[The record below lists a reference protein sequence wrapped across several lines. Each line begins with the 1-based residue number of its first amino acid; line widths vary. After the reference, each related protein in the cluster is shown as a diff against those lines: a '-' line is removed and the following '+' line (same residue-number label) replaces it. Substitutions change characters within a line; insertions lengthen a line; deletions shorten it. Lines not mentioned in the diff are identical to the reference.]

1 MSTRSTDA
9 KSSDRKGNAIALDW
23 CSRTISQVRHKP
35 TATAS
40 VATIPNRHRRMESSN
55 RTRSTSRRL
64 AARTGSTSHRASRR
78 NNLQILKSRSSSL
91 RAKRRRLHFRALLS
105 MRQNGLGS
113 FLSPSA
119 APGTGAGPSETGGP
133 KGERLDVKGP
143 INDLNRIPWDG
154 RLVSIVFDTN
164 VHTNDGVK
172 WARKGICKE
181 LASRGAEVKFVNLP
195 ADCGVNGV
203 DDLLALWGPARVLDL
218 FEAAVSGVELR
229 VILPT
234 QYQSRPEGMFR
245 VTTNGQRLSQIQLTT
260 FPATIRANIQLDDGV
275 ETRREFE
282 IEATVLGQKKVLT
295 IPASDFASMN
305 WAVERLGSAAIVL
318 PNQRDYARAAIQ
330 SLSLTAIEQHIYAH
344 TGWRKTDDGWIYL
357 HAGGAISADGV
368 ISDVAVRLSG
378 TLSRYEFRAVA
389 NAIAL
394 KKAVTASLRLVDLG
408 PAPICFPL
416 LAATFRSVFG
426 SADLSLHLAGETGT
440 FKSELAALHQQHF
453 GLGMNRLNLP
463 AAWSSTANAL
473 EAMAFHAKDA
483 LFVVDDFAPQGSSVD
498 VARYHAAADR
508 LFRAAGNHAG
518 RGRLDST
525 ARLRESKP
533 PRALILSTGEEV
545 PRGQSVRA
553 RLLILE
559 ISKGDITGT
568 DLADCQRDARAGLYV
583 EAMAGFL
590 QWVAGRYEQTRA
602 ALEAKIEHYRSR
614 ALFDAA
620 HARTPEIVANLQ
632 AGFELYLEFAVAAEA
647 IGVCAADRLA
657 HRCWD
662 ALCEAAAA
670 QAKHQ
675 RETEPT
681 ARFLNLLRSVLSSG
695 RAHLEA
701 RGGGE
706 PNRTPESCGWRR
718 DRSGNSTA
726 LGDCLGWVDDDH
738 IYLEPAAAFRAAQMA
753 ARDSGEPFAISEQT
767 LKKRLREKG
776 MLASVD
782 ENRQTLTT
790 RRRIGG
796 TYKNVLHFR
805 RSTILPEPAEDDPE
819 DVE

>member
-1 MSTRSTDA
+1 M
-9 KSSDRKGNAIALDW
+9 
-23 CSRTISQVRHKP
+23 
-35 TATAS
+35 
-40 VATIPNRHRRMESSN
+40 
-55 RTRSTSRRL
+55 
-64 AARTGSTSHRASRR
+64 
-78 NNLQILKSRSSSL
+78 
-91 RAKRRRLHFRALLS
+91 
-105 MRQNGLGS
+105 
-113 FLSPSA
+113 
-119 APGTGAGPSETGGP
+119 
-133 KGERLDVKGP
+133 
-143 INDLNRIPWDG
+143 
-154 RLVSIVFDTN
+154 
-164 VHTNDGVK
+164 
-172 WARKGICKE
+172 
-181 LASRGAEVKFVNLP
+181 
-195 ADCGVNGV
+195 
-203 DDLLALWGPARVLDL
+203 
-218 FEAAVSGVELR
+218 
-229 VILPT
+229 
-234 QYQSRPEGMFR
+234 
-245 VTTNGQRLSQIQLTT
+245 
-260 FPATIRANIQLDDGV
+260 
-275 ETRREFE
+275 
-282 IEATVLGQKKVLT
+282 
-295 IPASDFASMN
+295 
-305 WAVERLGSAAIVL
+305 
-318 PNQRDYARAAIQ
+318 
-330 SLSLTAIEQHIYAH
+330 
-344 TGWRKTDDGWIYL
+344 
-357 HAGGAISADGV
+357 
-368 ISDVAVRLSG
+368 RLSG
-378 TLSRYEFRAVA
+378 PLSRYEFRAAA
-389 NAIAL
+389 NSIAL

-408 PAPICFPL
+408 LAPISFPL

-426 SADLSLHLAGETGT
+426 SYRCPLHLAGETGT

-453 GLGMNRLNLP
+453 GLGSQISLNSCQP
-463 AAWSSTANAL
+463 RGRVPANAL

-483 LFVVDDFAPQGSSVD
+483 LFVVDDFAPQGSAVD
-498 VARYHAAADR
+498 VGRYHMAADR
-508 LFRAAGNHAG
+508 VFRAAGNHAG
-518 RGRLDST
+518 RGRLDSA

-533 PRALILSTGEEV
+533 PRALILSTGEEI

-559 ISKGDITGT
+559 ISKGDIKDT
-568 DLADCQRDARAGLYV
+568 DLADCQRDARAGLYA

-602 ALEAKIEHYRSR
+602 ALEAKIEHYRSK

-718 DRSGNSTA
+718 DRSGNSMA
-726 LGDCLGWVDDDH
+726 LGECIGWVDDGH
-738 IYLEPAAAFRAAQMA
+738 VYLEPTAAFRVAQVT
-753 ARDSGEPFAISEQT
+753 ARDSGESFTISEPT

-782 ENRQTLTT
+782 EKRQTLTV
-790 RRRIGG
+790 RRMIGG
-796 TYKNVLHFR
+796 IYKNVLDFR
-805 RSTILPEPAEDDPE
+805 RDTILPEPAEDDPE